1 MRLCGNQDISYDLL
15 PQLFYCNKYQPVEV
29 EKNDNKR
36 MQGRSEEVSGPPQN
50 YQTDGHLHSCAFIQ
64 SNNYN
69 NIIITTII
77 IIIH

>member
-1 MRLCGNQDISYDLL
+1 MWKPGHRLL

-50 YQTDGHLHSCAFIQ
+50 YQTDVQTSTFMCIHSIKQ
-64 SNNYN
+64 K
-69 NIIITTII
+69 
-77 IIIH
+77 